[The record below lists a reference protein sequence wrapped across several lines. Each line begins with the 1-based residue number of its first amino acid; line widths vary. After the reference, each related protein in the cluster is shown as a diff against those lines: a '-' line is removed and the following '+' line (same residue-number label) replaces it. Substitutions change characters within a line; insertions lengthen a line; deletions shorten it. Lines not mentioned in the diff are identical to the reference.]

1 MIISPLLLHALS
13 GSACNLFSKVRSQC
27 ANCQYLQSIREC
39 SYCSELDG
47 CEQALSSD
55 KVLQGLLAKINNNND
70 IESIVNA
77 MCKV

>member
-39 SYCSELDG
+39 FCCSELDG
-47 CEQALSSD
+47 CVQALSSD
-55 KVLQGLLAKINNNND
+55 KVLQGLLAKINNNNN